1 MKERLTRTIKLCQIY
16 PFRGINMKAE
26 NKDIIAGLVLVVLLA
41 FCLSFVHSLLALSKA
56 QCLLLYWEDSI
67 WDLIKGTIYHCW
79 LTVQLVV

>member
-1 MKERLTRTIKLCQIY
+1 MKYSLHFYQQE
-16 PFRGINMKAE
+16 
-26 NKDIIAGLVLVVLLA
+26 LLGVSHCCSK